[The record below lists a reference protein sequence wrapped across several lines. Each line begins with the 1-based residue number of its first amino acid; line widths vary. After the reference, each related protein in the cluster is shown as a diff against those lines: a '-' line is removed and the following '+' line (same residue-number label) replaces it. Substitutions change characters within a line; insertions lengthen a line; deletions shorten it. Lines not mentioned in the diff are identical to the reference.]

1 MKKLAGILVLLFFI
15 PVSVDSQQ
23 PILVIELSSDGE
35 ATVTQLL
42 SAKSIVSSISVPLI
56 SDRTSKILATDER
69 GILLKT
75 TQSGDS
81 LNVATLGASAVTLTY
96 KADITSFDS
105 QAWNVSY
112 EADTETV
119 VVLPQ
124 LATIVSVSSIPL
136 DIEDNAVIMP
146 PGPVSI
152 TYVINEVSSKTFF
165 VLEGGQNY
173 PVEITSASNI
183 DDFFKQSNEI
193 RFRISGSSTILVV
206 VPSIVLPNPIDAS
219 LNGGEVT
226 FNPYYHNGTHN
237 WIRIDPHESGVIEIG
252 GDVRAS
258 QVLSD
263 NPMMNEGSGENDS
276 IFLNVGIIL
285 GVLALGFVV
294 FTKYFKIGLVRTN
307 SSKDSNQFVKSR
319 KHVKKNMKSGHF
331 GILALVSLS
340 ILLTVPSAFA
350 QETGIPNAAGHANAA
365 FNLMDLITNGQ
376 TEAATLNQMIAN
388 NGLNVSLDEYAEA
401 LDEAAGLVAAGE
413 YEDAE
418 AVLADADEIL
428 DDVYTQF
435 YAQVDSRQNERFTE
449 FVENAID
456 SISFIID
463 NNSILGI
470 SPMVIEELEATL
482 VVLEDGN
489 YDEILAAT
497 GETSDLG
504 LTTLMFPE
512 DHPGFGNASPDNN
525 GKGKGLGLGEVP
537 PGIQNLPDKIK
548 DKFGYSTD
556 SNPSTVSYE
565 EAGNDNGENNDYA
578 LPPGFENKLLD
589 ADGVLIEDFDDNN
602 LPNGFLKKF
611 DGVLAFLDS
620 DVDVISEDL
629 PGGFAKKLAAGDAL
643 PKGFVKK
650 YNAIA
655 ETFEFASYG
664 DAWWSETGDAIFD
677 DDGKKVKKAKKAK
690 KDKSS
695 KTNNGN
701 GGNNGGGN
709 NGGGNNGGGN
719 CPPGQAKKGNC

>member
-1 MKKLAGILVLLFFI
+1 MKKFAGILVLLLFI

-75 TQSGDS
+75 AQSGDS

-136 DIEDNAVIMP
+136 DIEENAVIMP

-206 VPSIVLPNPIDAS
+206 VPSLVLPNPIDAS
-219 LNGGEVT
+219 LNGAEVS

-258 QVLSD
+258 QVISE
-263 NPMMNEGSGENDS
+263 NPMTNAGSGENDS
-276 IFLNVGIIL
+276 IFLTVGIIL

-307 SSKDSNQFVKSR
+307 SSKDSNQFVKSM
-319 KHVKKNMKSGHF
+319 KHVKKNMKSGHL
-331 GILALVSLS
+331 GIFVLVSLS
-340 ILLTVPSAFA
+340 LLLTVPSAFA
-350 QETGIPNAAGHANAA
+350 DEHDTFSLTVQILDAQADLENLEALTEDNGFTVDWGDFTAETLDEALVLTASEDLDDWIQSQALLDAAEISHDDIYNQFYEQIEEQQDARFDEYVETAKSSLNFIIENGLSLGLTQPVIDQLATTLAIIDYGTDVQIMDATGGNSQIGITLSVLPN
-365 FNLMDLITNGQ
+365 DLSLPSSFTTG
-376 TEAATLNQMIAN
+376 
-388 NGLNVSLDEYAEA
+388 NGLN
-401 LDEAAGLVAAGE
+401 
-413 YEDAE
+413 
-418 AVLADADEIL
+418 
-428 DDVYTQF
+428 
-435 YAQVDSRQNERFTE
+435 
-449 FVENAID
+449 
-456 SISFIID
+456 
-463 NNSILGI
+463 
-470 SPMVIEELEATL
+470 EELKSKL
-482 VVLEDGN
+482 
-489 YDEILAAT
+489 
-497 GETSDLG
+497 
-504 LTTLMFPE
+504 
-512 DHPGFGNASPDNN
+512 
-525 GKGKGLGLGEVP
+525 P
-537 PGIQNLPDKIK
+537 PGIAKK
-548 DKFGYSTD
+548 YGYSTD
-556 SNPSTVSYE
+556 SNLDSQNTD
-565 EAGNDNGENNDYA
+565 GTCNENN
-578 LPPGFENKLLD
+578 
-589 ADGVLIEDFDDNN
+589 
-602 LPNGFLKKF
+602 
-611 DGVLAFLDS
+611 
-620 DVDVISEDL
+620 
-629 PGGFAKKLAAGDAL
+629 GD
-643 PKGFVKK
+643 
-650 YNAIA
+650 
-655 ETFEFASYG
+655 
-664 DAWWSETGDAIFD
+664 
-677 DDGKKVKKAKKAK
+677 
-690 KDKSS
+690 
-695 KTNNGN
+695 
-701 GGNNGGGN
+701 
-709 NGGGNNGGGN
+709 
-719 CPPGQAKKGNC
+719 